1 MVQGHD
7 SDIRFFW
14 FVHAMN
20 FLEILKRK
28 MFRNRGLCL
37 PLLKYNIDVRYWI
50 PKMMCGGIE
59 KYSSK
64 NEGIDLWL
72 ISR

>member
-1 MVQGHD
+1 MILIYD
-7 SDIRFFW
+7 FFGRW
-14 FVHAMN
+14 FYSIDFSVKIKKAN
-20 FLEILKRK
+20 S
-28 MFRNRGLCL
+28 RNRGLCL

-50 PKMMCGGIE
+50 PKIMCGGIE
-59 KYSSK
+59 KYSHK

>member
-1 MVQGHD
+1 MILIYDFFGRIYSIDLHVR
-7 SDIRFFW
+7 IRR
-14 FVHAMN
+14 N
-20 FLEILKRK
+20 S
-28 MFRNRGLCL
+28 RNRGLCL

-50 PKMMCGGIE
+50 PKIMCGGIE
-59 KYSSK
+59 KYSHK